1 MQNLGN
7 KSKVT
12 AIIAIVLLM
21 ASAMFVTMQ
30 VKPAQGLP
38 PPSAM
43 QPYIGALRPGD
54 VPNATFWDGSTVAAL
69 SFSPPDVIGT
79 LQVPLR
85 TTLFLKEAT

>member
-38 PPSAM
+38 PPSAT
-43 QPYIGALRPGD
+43 QPYIGALHPGD
-54 VPNATFWDGSTVAAL
+54 YPNASDYALGCNVSTIEPYKALESSDG
-69 SFSPPDVIGT
+69 
-79 LQVPLR
+79 R
-85 TTLFLKEAT
+85 